1 MPFVGVTEE
10 PVGRMI
16 RVRRYATATFTD
28 VDEDE
33 GEDRSNPLR
42 LPVFVWGSGI
52 GRGRC
57 ETVSH
62 GRSVPVQDERSWLVA
77 WEGTPDQREEIRS
90 RFLEL
95 DGPLAWDDTLMPELP
110 MPTTDGIRI
119 QTNCYESMAEE
130 LEAFGL

>member
-1 MPFVGVTEE
+1 
-10 PVGRMI
+10 MI

-28 VDEDE
+28 ADEDKGEEPEPIRFAFLFLYGDRELAAADAKRYRME
-33 GEDRSNPLR
+33 GP
-42 LPVFVWGSGI
+42 FQY
-52 GRGRC
+52 
-57 ETVSH
+57 
-62 GRSVPVQDERSWLVA
+62 QDERSWLVA

-119 QTNCYESMAEE
+119 QTNCYESMSEA